1 MNTILNVKN
10 LSVTFDAQK
19 VVQDVS
25 FALKKGE
32 YLALVG
38 PNGAGKSTLLKTII
52 NDNRKFVGSLSFC
65 SDIKLGYVAQKNSDD
80 IYFPATVKE
89 VIKSGFK
96 QNFFSFRLN
105 RQEKEF
111 FQSVVSE
118 LNLSSLLKKSF
129 YSLSGGQKRAVLI
142 ARALCTGSDLLI
154 LDEPASG
161 LDNIASSRLYEA
173 IRTVRNKFNTAIIMV
188 GHDINRLC
196 AEADSILCLE
206 HSVKF
211 IGKSTDF
218 IKTPIYRE
226 LMEHLV

>member
-52 NDNRKFVGSLSFC
+52 NDNRKFAGSFSFC

-96 QNFFSFRLN
+96 QNFFSFRFN

-161 LDNIASSRLYEA
+161 LDNIAASRLYEA
-173 IRTVRNKFNTAIIMV
+173 IRTVKNRFNTAIIMV

-196 AEADSILCLE
+196 SEADLILCLE
-206 HSVKF
+206 HTVKF

-218 IKTPIYRE
+218 IKTPIYKE
-226 LMEHLV
+226 LVEHLV

>member
-161 LDNIASSRLYEA
+161 LDNIASSRLYES
-173 IRTVRNKFNTAIIMV
+173 IRTVKNRFNTAIIMV

-196 AEADSILCLE
+196 SEADLILCLE
-206 HSVKF
+206 HTVKF

-218 IKTPIYRE
+218 IKTPIYKE
-226 LMEHLV
+226 LMEHIV

>member
-10 LSVTFDAQK
+10 LSVTFDAQI

-52 NDNRKFVGSLSFC
+52 KDNRKFAGSFSFC

-96 QNFFSFRLN
+96 QNFFSFRFN

-161 LDNIASSRLYEA
+161 LDNIASSRLYES
-173 IRTVRNKFNTAIIMV
+173 IRTVKNRFNTAIIMV

-196 AEADSILCLE
+196 SEADLILCLE
-206 HSVKF
+206 HTVKF

-218 IKTPIYRE
+218 IKTPIYKE
-226 LMEHLV
+226 LVEHLV

>member
-96 QNFFSFRLN
+96 QNFFSFRFN

-118 LNLSSLLKKSF
+118 LNLVSLLKKSF

-196 AEADSILCLE
+196 SEADLILCLE

-218 IKTPIYRE
+218 IKTPIYKE
-226 LMEHLV
+226 LVEHLV

>member
-52 NDNRKFVGSLSFC
+52 NDNRNFAGSFSFC

-96 QNFFSFRLN
+96 QNFFSFRFN

-161 LDNIASSRLYEA
+161 LDNIASSRLYES
-173 IRTVRNKFNTAIIMV
+173 IRTVKNRFNTAIIMV

-196 AEADSILCLE
+196 SEADLILCLE
-206 HSVKF
+206 HTVKF

-218 IKTPIYRE
+218 IKTPIYKE
-226 LMEHLV
+226 LVEHLV

>member
-19 VVQDVS
+19 VVHDVS
-25 FALKKGE
+25 FAIKKGE

-52 NDNRKFVGSLSFC
+52 KDNRKFVGSLSFC

-89 VIKSGFK
+89 VIRSGFK
-96 QNFFSFRLN
+96 QKFFSFRFN

-118 LNLSSLLKKSF
+118 LNLSSLLKNSF

-161 LDNIASSRLYEA
+161 LDNIASSRLYES

-218 IKTPIYRE
+218 IKTPIYKE
-226 LMEHLV
+226 LVEHLV

>member
-25 FALKKGE
+25 FAIKKGE

-52 NDNRKFVGSLSFC
+52 KDNRKFVGSLSFC

-161 LDNIASSRLYEA
+161 LDNIASSRLYES
-173 IRTVRNKFNTAIIMV
+173 IRTVKNRFNTAIIMV

-196 AEADSILCLE
+196 SEADLILCLE

-218 IKTPIYRE
+218 IKTPIYKE
-226 LMEHLV
+226 LVEHLV

>member
-52 NDNRKFVGSLSFC
+52 NDNRKFVGSFRFC

-96 QNFFSFRLN
+96 QNFFSFRFN

-161 LDNIASSRLYEA
+161 LDNIASSRLYES
-173 IRTVRNKFNTAIIMV
+173 IRTVKNRFNTAIIMV

-196 AEADSILCLE
+196 SEADLILCLE
-206 HSVKF
+206 HTVKF

-218 IKTPIYRE
+218 IKTPIYKE
-226 LMEHLV
+226 LVEHLV

>member
-52 NDNRKFVGSLSFC
+52 KDNRKFAGSFSFC

-96 QNFFSFRLN
+96 QNFFSFRFN

-161 LDNIASSRLYEA
+161 LDNIASSRLYES
-173 IRTVRNKFNTAIIMV
+173 IRTVKNRFNTAIIMV

-196 AEADSILCLE
+196 SEADLILCLE
-206 HSVKF
+206 HTVKF

-218 IKTPIYRE
+218 IKTTIYKE
-226 LMEHLV
+226 LVEHLV

>member
-161 LDNIASSRLYEA
+161 LDNIASSRLYES

-196 AEADSILCLE
+196 SEADLILCLE

>member
-96 QNFFSFRLN
+96 QNFFSFRFN

-161 LDNIASSRLYEA
+161 LDNIASSRLYES
-173 IRTVRNKFNTAIIMV
+173 IRTVKNRFNTAIIMV

-196 AEADSILCLE
+196 SEADLILCLE
-206 HSVKF
+206 HTVKF

-218 IKTPIYRE
+218 IKTPIYKE
-226 LMEHLV
+226 LVEHLV

>member
-10 LSVTFDAQK
+10 LSVAFEAQK

-25 FALKKGE
+25 FTIKKGE

-38 PNGAGKSTLLKTII
+38 PNGAGKSTLLRTII
-52 NDNRKFVGSLSFC
+52 KDNKKFVGTFSFS
-65 SDIKLGYVAQKNSDD
+65 SDIKLGYVAQRNSDD
-80 IYFPATVKE
+80 IYFPATVEE

-96 QNFFSFRLN
+96 QRLFSYRLN
-105 RQEKEF
+105 KQEKEF
-111 FQSVVSE
+111 FQSVITE
-118 LNLSSLLKKSF
+118 LKLSLLLKKSF

-161 LDNIASSRLYEA
+161 LDNIAANRLYEA
-173 IRTVRNKFNTAIIMV
+173 IRSLKNKFNTAIIMV

-196 AEADSILCLE
+196 SEADSILCLE
-206 HSVKF
+206 HTVKF

-218 IKTPIYRE
+218 VKTPIYME

>member
-129 YSLSGGQKRAVLI
+129 YTLSGGQKRAVLI

-161 LDNIASSRLYEA
+161 LDNIASSRLYES
-173 IRTVRNKFNTAIIMV
+173 IRTVKNRFNTAIIMV

-196 AEADSILCLE
+196 SEADLILCLE
-206 HSVKF
+206 HTVKF

-218 IKTPIYRE
+218 IKTPIYKE
-226 LMEHLV
+226 LMEHIV

>member
-25 FALKKGE
+25 FAIKKGE

-52 NDNRKFVGSLSFC
+52 KDNRKFVGSLSFC

-161 LDNIASSRLYEA
+161 LDNIASSRLYES
-173 IRTVRNKFNTAIIMV
+173 IRTVKNRFNTAIIMV
-188 GHDINRLC
+188 GHDINRQC
-196 AEADSILCLE
+196 SEADLILCLE
-206 HSVKF
+206 HTVKF

-218 IKTPIYRE
+218 IKTPIYKE

>member
-52 NDNRKFVGSLSFC
+52 NDNRKFVGSLCFC

-89 VIKSGFK
+89 VIRSGFK
-96 QNFFSFRLN
+96 QKFFSFRLN

-161 LDNIASSRLYEA
+161 LDNIASSRLYES

-196 AEADSILCLE
+196 SEADSILCLE

-218 IKTPIYRE
+218 IKTPIYKE
-226 LMEHLV
+226 LVEHLV